1 MEKQIIQNAETLY
14 ESLKEF
20 RKLDKD
26 ISELY
31 RKKEDAYTRFI
42 NEISKDIQEKFPIFK
57 FRKNNGNYNINI
69 LFSTSKVFEKERKR
83 GGCIGFWGVLRMP
96 RNDEGIYIKFF
107 YSSKA
112 GKKEAQKAENY
123 LKNINWDL
131 K

>member
-1 MEKQIIQNAETLY
+1 MEKQITQNAETLY
-14 ESLKEF
+14 RSLEEF

-42 NEISKDIQEKFPIFK
+42 NEISKDIQEKFPLFK
-57 FRKNNGNYNINI
+57 FCKSNGNYSIDI
-69 LFSTSKVFEKERKR
+69 SFSTSKVFEKERKR
-83 GGCIGFWGVLRMP
+83 GGCIGFWGALRMP

-112 GKKEAQKAENY
+112 GRKEAQKAEDY

>member
-1 MEKQIIQNAETLY
+1 MKEQIIQNAETLY
-14 ESLKEF
+14 RRLEEF

-31 RKKEDAYTRFI
+31 HKKENACACFI

-57 FRKNNGNYNINI
+57 FCKNEGCNIHI
-69 LFSTSKVFEKERKR
+69 SFSTSKIFEKERKR
-83 GGCIGFWGVLRMP
+83 GGRIGFWGTLRMP
-96 RNDEGIYIKFF
+96 RNDLSLYIDFF

-112 GKKEAQKAENY
+112 GKKEAQKAEDY

>member
-57 FRKNNGNYNINI
+57 FCKSGSYNINI
-69 LFSTSKVFEKERKR
+69 SFSTSKVFEKERKR
-83 GGCIGFWGVLRMP
+83 GGRIGFWGALRMP
-96 RNDEGIYIKFF
+96 RNDEGIYIEFF

>member
-1 MEKQIIQNAETLY
+1 MKEQMIQNAETLY
-14 ESLKEF
+14 RSLEEF

-26 ISELY
+26 IGELY
-31 RKKEDAYTRFI
+31 DKKEDAYARFI
-42 NEISKDIQEKFPIFK
+42 SEISKDIQEKFPIFK
-57 FRKNNGNYNINI
+57 FCKSGNYNINI
-69 LFSTSKVFEKERKR
+69 SFSTSKIFEKERKR
-83 GGCIGFWGVLRMP
+83 GGCIGFWGALRMP

-112 GKKEAQKAENY
+112 SRKEAQKAEDY